1 MKEKKQ
7 VKIGIDLGGSHI
19 AILGGSHIAIGVVT
33 KTGKILEKIEKK
45 LKGIVT
51 KEVRSVIE
59 KTIIDAV
66 EKFSKEYNVLEMG
79 IAIPGTVNDREIVK
93 SVNLG
98 LKNYNI
104 VEKLE
109 EKIKLPIKIRNDAKA
124 AAIAENKYGAL
135 KGYNRILFLTLGTGI
150 GGAVII
156 NGKLLDTGNLPGCEI
171 GHMVIE
177 KDGIECNCGKK
188 GCFEKYASMQ
198 AFKNNLRKAL
208 GFDEKVSGKELLAIV
223 KNTNE
228 KDENYKIIKKVK
240 NEFIENLAIGISNL
254 VNIFEPEAIGI
265 GGSFVY
271 FEEVLLE
278 DLKKEIISKNLLF
291 NQRKEINIQTAVL
304 GNEAGIIGAIL

>member
-19 AILGGSHIAIGVVT
+19 AIGVAT

-254 VNIFEPEAIGI
+254 VNIFEPETIGI

-291 NQRKEINIQTAVL
+291 NQRKEIKIQTAVL